1 VDTTTLYIMRAIV
14 QRIGSSRRHAVGRK
28 FEEKIDRSA
37 VLTELDTF
45 GNSSR
50 SRESFWKI

>member
-1 VDTTTLYIMRAIV
+1 MRAIV